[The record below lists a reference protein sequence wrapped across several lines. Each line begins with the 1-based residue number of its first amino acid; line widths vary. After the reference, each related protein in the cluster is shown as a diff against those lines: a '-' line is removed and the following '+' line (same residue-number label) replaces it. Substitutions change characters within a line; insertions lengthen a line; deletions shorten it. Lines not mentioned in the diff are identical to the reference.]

1 MFYDLPDPV
10 DFAKQIHSILSNK
23 GIWHIELS
31 YMPMMIK
38 NTSYD
43 TICHEHLEYYSLKSL
58 KHLLD
63 VANLKIVN
71 LSFNQINGGSIEL
84 DIAKKESNY
93 KESKH
98 LINWVLQSERL
109 NKYNEITKLRN
120 FFKECQNHKYLLRK
134 F

>member
-1 MFYDLPDPV
+1 MFYDLPKPLE
-10 DFAKQIHSILSNK
+10 FAKEISSLLRNN

-58 KHLLD
+58 KFLLD
-63 VANLKIVN
+63 KANLKIVN

-84 DIAKKESNY
+84 DIAKK
-93 KESKH
+93 KIK
-98 LINWVLQSERL
+98 I
-109 NKYNEITKLRN
+109 
-120 FFKECQNHKYLLRK
+120 
-134 F
+134 